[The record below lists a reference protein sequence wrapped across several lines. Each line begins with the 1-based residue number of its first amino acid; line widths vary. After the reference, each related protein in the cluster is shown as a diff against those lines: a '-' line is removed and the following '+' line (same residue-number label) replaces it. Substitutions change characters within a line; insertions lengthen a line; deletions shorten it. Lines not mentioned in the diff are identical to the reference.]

1 MFLSNEIM
9 FYGGIIVMI
18 SSLILLFLYHVFS
31 RIFITKMK
39 KKLNDE
45 YGEEV
50 KNVVNRNEGII
61 CQKYSLPLMK

>member
-9 FYGGIIVMI
+9 FYGGIIVII
-18 SSLILLFLYHVFS
+18 SSLVLLFLYHVFS

-50 KNVVNRNEGII
+50 KERS
-61 CQKYSLPLMK
+61 K